1 MRLKLILSTDI
12 NTSIP
17 VNYNYALSSAIYKLL
32 QFSSPEFAE
41 FLHGKGFKTNQRTYK
56 LFTFSLRP
64 EKSLI
69 FGRDI
74 ILKSP
79 FVNLFITTPLVE
91 DFVKSILSGTAEQKI
106 VELFADYTKVE
117 FCIRNIEVMQEPN
130 FGARAKFIMLNP
142 LVLSTRV
149 VRNGRKQ
156 QYYLRYDE
164 DPANINRILN
174 INLANKYELMTGR
187 EYNGPGVALSWDQDY
202 IRRMLENGKKMSKK
216 ITITKDPKNPIDIIG
231 IQCPFVLEGDPELIK
246 TGYRCGFGE
255 KNSMGFGMAEVVNT
269 PSL

>member
-32 QFSSPEFAE
+32 KFSSPEFAE
-41 FLHGKGFKTNQRTYK
+41 FLHEKGFRTNQRTYK

-79 FVNLFITTPLVE
+79 FVNLYITTPLIE
-91 DFVKSILSGTAEQKI
+91 DFVKSILSVPAEQKF
-106 VELFADYTKVE
+106 VELYADYTKVE
-117 FCIRNIEVMQEPN
+117 FSIRNIETMHEPD
-130 FGARAKFIMLNP
+130 FGSWAKFIMLNP
-142 LVLSTRV
+142 MVLSTRI

-156 QYYLRYDE
+156 QYYLRYDD
-164 DPANINRILN
+164 DPENINRILN
-174 INLANKYELMTGR
+174 INLANKYELMTGKPY
-187 EYNGPGVALSWDQDY
+187 EGTGIVLSWDKDY
-202 IRRMLENGKKMSKK
+202 IKRMLDNGKKISKK

-231 IQCPFVLEGDPELIK
+231 IQCPFVVEGDPELIK

-255 KNSMGFGMAEVVNT
+255 KNSMGFGMAEIVNT
-269 PSL
+269 PPI